1 MPYQQISHIAI
12 VLANSELVNLQRV
25 HWIFLYRDAAAGDG
39 EGVFLK
45 HITLRAVAANQ
56 TSLHVQDTQPYRF
69 ITAAASEQAA
79 GCCSLSGGGNLTIT
93 PP

>member
-45 HITLRAVAANQ
+45 HITLRAVAAYQ
-56 TSLHVQDTQPYRF
+56 TSYMYMTPSHTASSPLPQANRLL
-69 ITAAASEQAA
+69 AAAR
-79 GCCSLSGGGNLTIT
+79 
-93 PP
+93 